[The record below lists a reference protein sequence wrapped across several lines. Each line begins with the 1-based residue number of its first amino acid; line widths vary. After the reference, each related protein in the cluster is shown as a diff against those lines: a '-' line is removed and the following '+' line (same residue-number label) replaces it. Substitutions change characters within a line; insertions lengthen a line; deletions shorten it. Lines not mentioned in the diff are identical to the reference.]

1 MTEKGGRSSNGR
13 GGDNLMVRTEELAQV
28 LERWIEEHDA
38 QHPRQADLGFKVKE
52 KRGEVVGA
60 FSARAYLR
68 HYSGRSEK
76 SVWTI
81 LNRRTEYTSLT
92 IADALL
98 SAIESPAL
106 LDGTLWVGRDPR
118 EVAKAANLARR
129 GQGGQWMS
137 KGSQLTE
144 AG

>member
-1 MTEKGGRSSNGR
+1 
-13 GGDNLMVRTEELAQV
+13 MVRTEELAQV
-28 LERWIEEHDA
+28 LEAWIKKHDA
-38 QHPRQADLGFKVKE
+38 LHPRMSEIGRVVQARKNGQELPVE
-52 KRGEVVGA
+52 S

-98 SAIESPAL
+98 SAIESSAL

-118 EVAKAANLARR
+118 EAANLQKRR
-129 GQGGQWMS
+129 QGGQWMP
-137 KGSQLTE
+137 KGGQLTE